1 MSADQPDVLDPS
13 QVEDLRGIDG
23 GAMLARLVNM
33 YLTKTPDRIKL
44 LREHVAA
51 RNFTEVSREAHT
63 LKGASG
69 SIGAARVAD
78 TCAQIEQ
85 ARKAKDEKRLV
96 ELVEALEAE
105 YARACHALKAM
116 VATGTAAAGE

>member
-1 MSADQPDVLDPS
+1 MTGDQPEVLDAS
-13 QVEDLRGIDG
+13 QLEDLRGIDG
-23 GAMLARLVNM
+23 GVMLTRLVGM
-33 YLTKTPDRIKL
+33 YLSRTPERIKL
-44 LREHVAA
+44 LRTHVGAK
-51 RNFTEVSREAHT
+51 NYTEIAREAHT

-85 ARKAKDEKRLV
+85 ARKAQDAKRLE

-105 YARACHALKAM
+105 YARARSALQA
-116 VATGTAAAGE
+116 ATTPGKPGG